1 MCSSFQGF
9 LKSRETGLIQKSA
22 EWVRARQETV
32 GASEIS
38 VLTGSSP
45 FETKETLI
53 SKKIWPADMRKNV
66 ACTWGF
72 LFKPIVRRYF
82 EQKHSVKVF
91 GHTMSL
97 NLAKDHPLY
106 GKVTCSPD
114 GYFSYKDESIVLLE
128 CKCPYKRKIA
138 VNQIP
143 RQYADQIQTG
153 LVLSGESVEKGLFV
167 DACFRMCS
175 LKQLGLGLEHNPLL
189 NGGVVHRTKKPS
201 ALACGVCLLHSKE
214 KLFKTQDKILDLG
227 ATKSTAM
234 FEEIMRRI
242 SSKKIIA
249 NTHSLYIKFGGVDFE
264 DESAFLKRMSKEK
277 FEKEWPENSYKPVA
291 FFAWKLLDITNIMT
305 TKQPN
310 VLESIQEA
318 VNTFYENL
326 SEQNR
331 QSELPTIKNTGDD
344 SALMKAVFAAPIEQ
358 NTPLCISMKM
368 ERLSAA
374 PIEKRASPCISMKME
389 PLPFGQSHW
398 DYLPVEIQEH
408 ILDLVAK
415 RLHSDRMKLVCRSI
429 QEHAHWR
436 YDYFF

>member
-1 MCSSFQGF
+1 MACVQAFKAF

-22 EWVRARQETV
+22 EWVKARQETV

-45 FETKETLI
+45 LETKETLI
-53 SKKIWPADMRKNV
+53 SKKICPADMSKNV

-72 LFKPIVRRYF
+72 LFEPIVRRYF
-82 EQKHSVKVF
+82 EQKNSVNVL
-91 GHTMSL
+91 GRTMSL

-128 CKCPYKRKIA
+128 FKCPYKRKIA

-153 LVLSGESVEKGLFV
+153 LALSGEGVNKGLFV

-175 LKQLGLGLEHNPLL
+175 FKQLGLGLEHNPLL
-189 NGGVVHRTKKPS
+189 NGGAVHITKRTS
-201 ALACGVCLLHSKE
+201 ALACGVCLLYGTE
-214 KLFKTQDKILDLG
+214 KLFKTQDKLLDLG

-242 SSKKIIA
+242 SSKKITA
-249 NTHSLYIKFGGVDFE
+249 SPCSSYMEFGGGEFW
-264 DESAFLKRMSKEK
+264 DECDFLKGLRKET
-277 FEKEWPENSYKPVA
+277 FANEWPTNFYKPVA
-291 FFAWKLLDITNIMT
+291 FFAWKLLDITNIWA

-310 VLESIQEA
+310 CLERIQDSM
-318 VNTFYENL
+318 NRFHENL
-326 SEQNR
+326 TEQRR

-344 SALMKAVFAAPIEQ
+344 SALMKAFLQRQLNKTRPYVYP
-358 NTPLCISMKM
+358 
-368 ERLSAA
+368 
-374 PIEKRASPCISMKME
+374 
-389 PLPFGQSHW
+389 
-398 DYLPVEIQEH
+398 
-408 ILDLVAK
+408 
-415 RLHSDRMKLVCRSI
+415 
-429 QEHAHWR
+429 
-436 YDYFF
+436 

>member
-1 MCSSFQGF
+1 MACVQSFKAF

-22 EWVRARQETV
+22 EWVKARQETV
-32 GASEIS
+32 AASEIS

-53 SKKIWPADMRKNV
+53 SKKICPADMSKNV

-72 LFKPIVRRYF
+72 LFEPIIRRYF
-82 EQKHSVKVF
+82 EEKYSVKVF

-128 CKCPYKRKIA
+128 FKCPYKRKIA
-138 VNQIP
+138 VKKIP

-153 LVLSGESVEKGLFV
+153 LALSGESVEKGLLV
-167 DACFRMCS
+167 DACFRVCS
-175 LKQLGLGLEHNPLL
+175 LKQLGLGLEHNSLL
-189 NGGVVHRTKKPS
+189 NGGVVHRAKKPS

-249 NTHSLYIKFGGVDFE
+249 NTHSLYIKFSGVDFE
-264 DESAFLKRMSKEK
+264 DDSAFFKKRVKKHSKRNGLKTVTSR
-277 FEKEWPENSYKPVA
+277 WPSLHGSCWTLRIFWPQNSQTFWKA
-291 FFAWKLLDITNIMT
+291 FK
-305 TKQPN
+305 
-310 VLESIQEA
+310 
-318 VNTFYENL
+318 
-326 SEQNR
+326 R
-331 QSELPTIKNTGDD
+331 Q
-344 SALMKAVFAAPIEQ
+344 
-358 NTPLCISMKM
+358 
-368 ERLSAA
+368 
-374 PIEKRASPCISMKME
+374 
-389 PLPFGQSHW
+389 
-398 DYLPVEIQEH
+398 
-408 ILDLVAK
+408 
-415 RLHSDRMKLVCRSI
+415 
-429 QEHAHWR
+429 
-436 YDYFF
+436 